1 MATSNPGQGGTVR
14 RESILL
20 IWIGGFVLAAALYA
34 IGPDR
39 FLDVCLAAID
49 AADAAFRHAVS
60 TLGAQV
66 FGAARA
72 LAIALYVVFAVLAVL
87 SSGRGHGG
95 FGALVVVTLVDLLLL
110 WRPFDPYPAP
120 LGRWILALCLS
131 LCGAIVMT
139 QRLTGP
145 PRPGRGPYYPPP
157 GRPQ

>member
-1 MATSNPGQGGTVR
+1 MAASNPGQGGTVR

-49 AADAAFRHAVS
+49 AVDAAFRHLVF
-60 TLGAQV
+60 TVGAQV
-66 FGAARA
+66 FGVVRA

-87 SSGRGHGG
+87 ASGRGHGG
-95 FGALVVVTLVDLLLL
+95 IGALVVVTLVDLALL
-110 WRPFDPYPAP
+110 WRPFDVYPAP
-120 LGRWILALCLS
+120 LSRWIIALCLVLS
-131 LCGAIVMT
+131 GAVVMT
-139 QRLTGP
+139 QRLVGP
-145 PRPGRGPYYPPP
+145 PRAARGPYYPPP

>member
-1 MATSNPGQGGTVR
+1 MAAFNLGQGGTVR

-20 IWIGGFVLAAALYA
+20 IWIGGLVLAAALYA

-49 AADAAFRHAVS
+49 AMDAAFRHLVF

-66 FGAARA
+66 FGVVRA
-72 LAIALYVVFAVLAVL
+72 LAIALYVVFAVLAIL
-87 SSGRGHGG
+87 SSGRGLGG
-95 FGALVVVTLVDLLLL
+95 IGALVMLTLVDLVLL

-120 LGRWILALCLS
+120 LSRWILALCLV
-131 LCGAIVMT
+131 LAGAIVMT
-139 QRLTGP
+139 QRLLGP
-145 PRPGRGPYYPPP
+145 PRMARGPYYPPP